1 MGTLCRED
9 EHVFNSSCRPDSRHV
24 PASLEVEN
32 QLPAPAGLC
41 LSWLLGTFLQTISE
55 HLLLSSESCMGKS
68 TSYGN
73 AHVLPPLPGHLAF
86 QHSSGTMLLA
96 WGVLFSHTTQHF
108 TTADALIFTLCP
120 PPPPSPSPSTP
131 ALRWVDE
138 FPLAS
143 PCSWKRKQ
151 DGIKGFKLTQQRWK
165 MLPKDR
171 RKRLSS
177 EI

>member
-120 PPPPSPSPSTP
+120 PPPIPFYSCAEMS
-131 ALRWVDE
+131 RWV
-138 FPLAS
+138 S
-143 PCSWKRKQ
+143 TC
-151 DGIKGFKLTQQRWK
+151 LTMFLEAQAGWN
-165 MLPKDR
+165 
-171 RKRLSS
+171 
-177 EI
+177 